1 MNVSSPVRSP
11 QNDADP
17 FDAFELFP
25 TRAARGTIPVQQ
37 KESIVKRATR
47 KLVLASTLGIAAF
60 VVLGLGRPAGA
71 VPVFSRKYQTS
82 CQTCHAI
89 FPKLNPFGEAFRLNG
104 YRMPLETEEQ
114 IKQKPVSLGAEAYER
129 IWPAMVYPSDL
140 PAYAPFAM
148 NVKMADVYASSR
160 DDSGR
165 QITHNDFQFPQEA
178 NLFSAGTLGKNFSFF
193 GEVTYA
199 ERPDGGTDV
208 EIEHARLDLD
218 SPFGPEHLVN
228 FKIGKF
234 APDLYDGF
242 QEMWLMTDN
251 GVDTLFAFSPVGIHG
266 GTGLSEEGPGVS
278 LPDRMR
284 AIEMYGV
291 AAHRLFYTI
300 GYGSPIG
307 PGGPN
312 DTFGSSSRKDVYARV
327 DYKFGGMGL
336 DGDTTGVTLP
346 PENWRERSLR
356 VGILG
361 YSGDGSQVDFDI
373 ADEAGNPFKMRD
385 RRYTRVGA
393 YASLYMGDLNVFGVA
408 VHGTDKLDL
417 RDPDTDVSLNT
428 TRRTYDAW
436 FAQADYVIVPP
447 LQVSLRYE
455 NLRVADPVTPSIRTL
470 NANASFLIRANI
482 KAMIEYNRDLRES
495 QNYTLATVLRF
506 AY

>member
-1 MNVSSPVRSP
+1 MEKNHRRI
-11 QNDADP
+11 
-17 FDAFELFP
+17 L
-25 TRAARGTIPVQQ
+25 AALPLAMVIF
-37 KESIVKRATR
+37 
-47 KLVLASTLGIAAF
+47 LVLG
-60 VVLGLGRPAGA
+60 GPRRAGA

-104 YRMPLETEEQ
+104 YRMPLETPEQ
-114 IKQKPVSLGAEAYER
+114 VKQPPVSLGSEAYER
-129 IWPAMVYPSDL
+129 IWPEMVYPSDL
-140 PAYAPFAM
+140 PSYVPLAI
-148 NVKMADVYASSR
+148 NVKMADIYASSH
-160 DDSGR
+160 DDSGK
-165 QITHNDFQFPQEA
+165 QIVHNDFQFPQEA
-178 NLFSAGTLGKNFSFF
+178 NLFSAGTLGKHFSFF
-193 GEVTYA
+193 GEVTF
-199 ERPDGGTDV
+199 EETPDGGNDV
-208 EIEHARLDLD
+208 GIEHARLDVD
-218 SPFGPEHLVN
+218 SAFGPEHLFN

-251 GVDTLFAFSPVGIHG
+251 GVDTLFAFSPIGVHG

-291 AAHRLFYTI
+291 AAHRLFYTV

-312 DTFGSSSRKDVYARV
+312 DTFGSSSRKDFYARV

-346 PENWRERSLR
+346 PENWRETSVR
-356 VGILG
+356 VGALG
-361 YSGDGSQVDFDI
+361 YYGDGSQADPFDVT
-373 ADEAGNPFKMRD
+373 DEEGNAFKMRD
-385 RRYTRVGA
+385 NHYGRIGA
-393 YASLYMGDLNVFGVA
+393 YASLYVGDLNLFGVA
-408 VHGTDKLDL
+408 LHGTDKLQL
-417 RDPDTDVSLNT
+417 SDPDTLAEIDT
-428 TRRTYDAW
+428 TTRTYDAW

-447 LQVSLRYE
+447 FQVSLRYE
-455 NLRVADPVTPSIRTL
+455 NLRVADPVTPTIKTL

-482 KAMIEYNRDLRES
+482 KAMIEYNRDLRDSE
-495 QNYTLATVLRF
+495 NYTLATVLRF

>member
-1 MNVSSPVRSP
+1 MEKSHR
-11 QNDADP
+11 QT
-17 FDAFELFP
+17 L
-25 TRAARGTIPVQQ
+25 AAYT
-37 KESIVKRATR
+37 
-47 KLVLASTLGIAAF
+47 LVIGILLVAAAP
-60 VVLGLGRPAGA
+60 REAGA

-114 IKQKPVSLGAEAYER
+114 VKQKPVSLGAEAYER

-140 PAYAPFAM
+140 PSYAPIAI
-148 NVKMADVYASSR
+148 NVKMADIYASSH
-160 DDSGR
+160 DESGR
-165 QITHNDFQFPQEA
+165 SITHNDFQFPQEA
-178 NLFSAGTLGKNFSFF
+178 NLFSAGTLGKHFSFF
-193 GEVTYA
+193 GEVTYG
-199 ERPDGGTDV
+199 ERPDGGSDV

-218 SPFGPEHLVN
+218 SAFGPEHLFN

-251 GVDTLFAFSPVGIHG
+251 GVDTLFTYAPIGIRG
-266 GTGLSEEGPGVS
+266 GAGLAEEGPGVS
-278 LPDRMR
+278 LPGRMR

-291 AAHRLFYTI
+291 AAHRFFYTI
-300 GYGSPIG
+300 GYGNPIG

-327 DYKFGGMGL
+327 DYKIGGMGL

-356 VGILG
+356 LGILG
-361 YSGDGSQVDFDI
+361 YTGDGSKVDFDI
-373 ADEAGNPFKMRD
+373 SDDEGNPFRMRD
-385 RRYTRVGA
+385 RRYARIGA
-393 YASLYMGDLNVFGVA
+393 YASLYLGDLNLFGVA
-408 VHGTDKLDL
+408 LHGTDKLDL
-417 RDPDTDVSLNT
+417 RDPDSLSEIRT
-428 TRRTYDAW
+428 ATRTYDSW

-455 NLRVADPVTPSIRTL
+455 NLRVADPLVPSIRTL

-482 KAMIEYNRDLRES
+482 KAMVEYNRDLRDS
-495 QNYTLATVLRF
+495 QNYTVATVLRF